1 MEIFLLTF
9 LKNFRGNISVK
20 VRDYCGCILY
30 SKCFAVITLFFKTNL
45 IVNYHAK
52 HEQKTQQNTMR

>member
-1 MEIFLLTF
+1 MKVYLLTF

-20 VRDYCGCILY
+20 VREYCGYLY

-45 IVNYHAK
+45 SFTNYAK
-52 HEQKTQQNTMR
+52 HEQRIQYYTRL